1 MPPAIT
7 AIVPGAQAASCAAV
21 SMPRASPAV
30 TTSPVSASA
39 RDMPAAI
46 RSPRDEAFRAPT
58 SAIRGR
64 ARQRGSPETQITGG
78 ASSMSRKRSG

>member
-1 MPPAIT
+1 MPPAMT
-7 AIVPGAQAASCAAV
+7 AIVPPAQAASCAAV

-30 TTSPVSASA
+30 TVRPASASA

-58 SAIRGR
+58 SATCGR
-64 ARQRGSPETQITGG
+64 DRQAGSPRTQITGG
-78 ASSMSRKRSG
+78 ASSMSRSSAG